1 MAKEQKSK
9 SGWLDRRRETKRE
22 NQLRTGDSPEKAAER
37 SKRDGI
43 SPEEKAADKANR
55 GRLWGPYF

>member
-9 SGWLDRRRETKRE
+9 PGWLDRRRDTKRE
-22 NQLRTGDSPEKAAER
+22 KQLRTGDSPERAAER

-43 SPEEKAADKANR
+43 SPEEKAADKAAR
-55 GRLWGPYF
+55 GQLWGPYY